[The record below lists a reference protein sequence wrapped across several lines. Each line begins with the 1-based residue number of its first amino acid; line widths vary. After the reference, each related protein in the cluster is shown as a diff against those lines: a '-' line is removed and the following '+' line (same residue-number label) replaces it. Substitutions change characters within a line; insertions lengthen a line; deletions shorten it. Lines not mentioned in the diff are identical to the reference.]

1 MDAVRIKSETTK
13 SRPVGAKE
21 KVMKRVFSVGVVT
34 FAALALPLSV
44 LADHEEGRHGKRMSK
59 IMSHLDKDESGTISL
74 SEFQMPEGRDA
85 PDMRMD
91 LNDDGTISRDEVAEA
106 ISQHSEKALARFD
119 EADLDGNGVVTS
131 DERRQA
137 AFNRIDSD
145 ADGQITKSEMRKAR
159 KEMGKRMKR
168 HGKKGKDN
176 MHRHDAR
183 SQH

>member
-1 MDAVRIKSETTK
+1 MVRISTMTIT
-13 SRPVGAKE
+13 SRSVGAE
-21 KVMKRVFSVGVVT
+21 ERVLKRVFSVGAVT
-34 FAALALPLSV
+34 LAALALPLSA
-44 LADHEEGRHGKRMSK
+44 LADQEDGRHGKRMSK

-91 LNDDGTISRDEVAEA
+91 LNGDGTLSRDEVADA

-145 ADGQITKSEMRKAR
+145 ADGQITKSEMRNAR

-168 HGKKGKDN
+168 HGEKGKDN

-183 SQH
+183 NQH

>member
-1 MDAVRIKSETTK
+1 MGRISTKTTR
-13 SRPVGAKE
+13 SRPVGAEE
-21 KVMKRVFSVGVVT
+21 KIMKRVFSVGVMT
-34 FAALALPLSV
+34 LSALALPLSAT
-44 LADHEEGRHGKRMSK
+44 ADHEDGRHGKRMSK

-91 LNDDGTISRDEVAEA
+91 LNGDGRLSRDEVADA

-137 AFNRIDSD
+137 TFNRIDSD

-168 HGKKGKDN
+168 HGKKGKSS
-176 MHRHDAR
+176 MHRHDER
-183 SQH
+183 SEH

>member
-1 MDAVRIKSETTK
+1 
-13 SRPVGAKE
+13 
-21 KVMKRVFSVGVVT
+21 MKRVFSVGVVT
-34 FAALALPLSV
+34 LAALVLPLSAT
-44 LADHEEGRHGKRMSK
+44 ADHEDDRHGKRMSK

-91 LNDDGTISRDEVAEA
+91 FNGDGAISREEVAEA
-106 ISQHSEKALARFD
+106 ISQHSEEVLARFD

-131 DERRQA
+131 AERRES

-145 ADGQITKSEMRKAR
+145 ADGQITQSEMRKAR

-183 SQH
+183 SER

>member
-1 MDAVRIKSETTK
+1 
-13 SRPVGAKE
+13 
-21 KVMKRVFSVGVVT
+21 MKRVSSVAVVAL
-34 FAALALPLSV
+34 AALALPLSAT
-44 LADHEEGRHGKRMSK
+44 ADHEDGGHGKRMSK

-91 LNDDGTISRDEVAEA
+91 LNSDGMLSRDEVADA
-106 ISQHSEKALARFD
+106 ISRHSEKALARFD

-145 ADGQITKSEMRKAR
+145 ADGQITKGEMRKAR

-168 HGKKGKDN
+168 HGEKGKSS
-176 MHRHDAR
+176 MHRHDER
-183 SQH
+183 TEH

>member
-1 MDAVRIKSETTK
+1 MIKTTK
-13 SRPVGAKE
+13 SRLIGAKE

-34 FAALALPLSV
+34 MAALALPLSA
-44 LADHEEGRHGKRMSK
+44 LADHEDGRHGKRMSK

-91 LNDDGTISRDEVAEA
+91 LNGDGSISRDEVRDA
-106 ISQHSEKALARFD
+106 INQHSDKALARFD

-131 DERRQA
+131 EERRQA

-145 ADGQITKSEMRKAR
+145 ADGQISESEMHEAR

-168 HGKKGKDN
+168 HSKKGK
-176 MHRHDAR
+176 HKTQRHDAL
-183 SQH
+183 S

>member
-1 MDAVRIKSETTK
+1 
-13 SRPVGAKE
+13 
-21 KVMKRVFSVGVVT
+21 
-34 FAALALPLSV
+34 
-44 LADHEEGRHGKRMSK
+44 
-59 IMSHLDKDESGTISL
+59 
-74 SEFQMPEGRDA
+74 MPEGPNA

-91 LNDDGTISRDEVAEA
+91 LNDDGTLSRDEVAEA

-168 HGKKGKDN
+168 QGKKGKDN